1 MRLLLL
7 LGALFVLYVLVKG
20 LIGFVALSGSRRKR
34 QEQLGGEMVQD
45 PVCETYIVRSSAVL
59 KEVNGDTV
67 YFCSQ
72 GCAQVYDK
80 RKAETQHP

>member
-1 MRLLLL
+1 VRLLLL

-20 LIGFVALSGSRRKR
+20 LIAFVALSVPRRKR

-45 PVCETYIVRSSAVL
+45 PVCETYIVRSSAMS
-59 KEVNGDTV
+59 KEANGNTV

-72 GCAQVYDK
+72 SCARAYEK
-80 RKAETQHP
+80 RKTETQHP